1 MVYMGRYWERVK
13 KITWLTIIA
22 VATKELVEA
31 DEVGSIAEL
40 WTLGDEDLLN
50 ELEAVDDN
58 TRHGAQGN
66 AVDVAVYFGQ
76 GGQALERWFVG
87 CQKV

>member
-1 MVYMGRYWERVK
+1 MGQYWERVK

-22 VATKELVEA
+22 VAAKELVEA
-31 DEVGSIAEL
+31 DEVGSVTEL
-40 WTLGDEDLLN
+40 GALGDEDLLN
-50 ELEAVDDN
+50 ELEVVDDN
-58 TRHGAQGN
+58 TRRGAQGN

-87 CQKV
+87 CQKM